1 MVVVLKSMNVYH
13 YQIANEM
20 RYLLLE
26 NCFWHFYLKEKEKE
40 QKKITLEAALPDV
53 IN

>member
-20 RYLLLE
+20 GYLLE

-40 QKKITLEAALPDV
+40 PKKITLEAALPDV